1 MSPVKFLLFLMIIS
15 FLIASCTP
23 PPVATPTDATVP
35 AVADVLT
42 RVRLP
47 MGYIPNVQYAPFYVA
62 VEKGYFRDEGIEI
75 EFDYSY
81 ETDGMALV
89 GANNLQFTLASGEQ
103 ILLARSQ
110 GLPVVYIF
118 GWWQNYPV
126 SVAAKA
132 DSGIESPDDLR
143 GKRVGV
149 PILAGASYVGLR
161 AILAANGLEETDVK
175 LEVTGFNQVEALLS
189 DQVDAVVV
197 YTNNETVQLKARG
210 IEVNEFRVVDYV
222 HLASNG
228 IVTNE
233 TTIQENPELI
243 RRMARAVS
251 RGIADTLVDPDEAFE
266 ICKKY
271 VEGLAQADQSIQKEV
286 LAASIVFWETDTI
299 GETDSEAWENMQAVL
314 LEMGLIPEA
323 LDLEKAF
330 SNEFIK

>member
-1 MSPVKFLLFLMIIS
+1 MSPAKILFSLVMIVLLS
-15 FLIASCTP
+15 AACAPTP
-23 PPVATPTDATVP
+23 VSTPSETGIQAVP
-35 AVADVLT
+35 DVPT
-42 RVRLP
+42 QVRLP

-62 VEKGYFRDEGIEI
+62 VERGYFSDQGIEI

-110 GLPVVYIF
+110 GLPVVYIY

-126 SVAAKA
+126 SVAAKVG
-132 DSGIESPDDLR
+132 SGIESPADLR

-161 AILAANGLEETDVK
+161 AILAANGLQESDVI

-197 YTNNETVQLKARG
+197 YSNNEPVQLRAQG
-210 IEVNEFRVVDYV
+210 IEINEFRVVDYV

-233 TTIQENPELI
+233 ITIQQNPELI
-243 RRMARAVS
+243 RRMSRAVS
-251 RGIADTLVDPDEAFE
+251 RGIADTIADPDQAFE
-266 ICKKY
+266 ICKKF
-271 VEGLAQADQSIQKEV
+271 VEGLAQADQEIQREV
-286 LAASIVFWETDTI
+286 LAASINYWENDTLGQTDRQ
-299 GETDSEAWENMQAVL
+299 AWENMQSVL
-314 LEMGLIPEA
+314 LEMGLIQEA
-323 LDLEKAF
+323 LDLDKAF
-330 SNEFIK
+330 SNDFLK

>member
-1 MSPVKFLLFLMIIS
+1 MSSMKLILLSVVFLFA
-15 FLIASCTP
+15 IASCAP
-23 PPVATPTDATVP
+23 VP
-35 AVADVLT
+35 AAPPAETPVPSQADLLT

-62 VEKGYFRDEGIEI
+62 VEKGYFAQEGIEI

-126 SVAAKA
+126 SVAAKVE
-132 DSGIESPDDLR
+132 SGIQSPADLR

-161 AILAANGLEETDVK
+161 AILAANDLEESDIR
-175 LEVTGFNQVEALLS
+175 LEVTGFNQVEALLT

-197 YTNNETVQLKARG
+197 YTNNEPVQLRARG
-210 IEVNEFRVVDYV
+210 IEVNEFRVADYV

-228 IVTNE
+228 LVTNE
-233 TTIQENPELI
+233 TTLQENPELV
-243 RRMARAVS
+243 RRMSRAIS
-251 RGIADTLVDPDEAFE
+251 RGIADTLANPDEAFE
-266 ICKKY
+266 ICKKF
-271 VEGLAQADQSIQKEV
+271 VEGLAQADQDIQKQV
-286 LAASIVFWETDTI
+286 LAASIAFWENDVLGQTDR
-299 GETDSEAWENMQAVL
+299 DAWENMQAVL
-314 LEMGLIPEA
+314 VEMGMIQEA
-323 LDLEKAF
+323 LDLDKAF
-330 SNEFIK
+330 SNDFVK

>member
-1 MSPVKFLLFLMIIS
+1 MSPVKYLLFVVIIS
-15 FLIASCTP
+15 LLAASCAP
-23 PPVATPTDATVP
+23 PPVATPTDTTVP

-75 EFDYSY
+75 EFDYSF

-132 DSGIESPDDLR
+132 DSGIENPDDLR

-161 AILAANGLEETDVK
+161 AILAANGLEESDVK

-251 RGIADTLVDPDEAFE
+251 RGIADTLADPDEAFE

-286 LAASIVFWETDTI
+286 LAASIVFWENETI

-314 LEMGLIPEA
+314 LEMGLISEA

>member
-1 MSPVKFLLFLMIIS
+1 MSSAKILLFLAI
-15 FLIASCTP
+15 FALLAASCAP
-23 PPVATPTDATVP
+23 APVATPNDTTVP
-35 AVADVLT
+35 AVPEALT

-75 EFDYSY
+75 EFDYSF

-110 GLPVVYIF
+110 GLPVVYIY

-132 DSGIESPDDLR
+132 DSGIESPADLR
-143 GKRVGV
+143 GKRIGV

-161 AILAANGLEETDVK
+161 AILAANGLEESDVK
-175 LEVTGFNQVEALLS
+175 LEVTGFNQVEALLA

-197 YTNNETVQLKARG
+197 YTNNEPIQLKARG

-233 TTIQENPELI
+233 ITIQDNPELV
-243 RRMARAVS
+243 RRMSRAVS
-251 RGIADTLVDPDEAFE
+251 RGIADTLADPDDAFE

-271 VEGLAQADQSIQKEV
+271 VEGLAQADQNIQKEV
-286 LAASIVFWETDTI
+286 LAASIVFWENDVL
-299 GETDSEAWENMQAVL
+299 GETDRDAWENMQDVL
-314 LEMGLIPEA
+314 LEMDLIPEA
-323 LDLEKAF
+323 LDLDKAF
-330 SNEFIK
+330 SNDFLK

>member
-1 MSPVKFLLFLMIIS
+1 MSAVKILLLLGIFVL
-15 FLIASCTP
+15 LAASCAPAPVGTAVGSSV
-23 PPVATPTDATVP
+23 PPVPE
-35 AVADVLT
+35 VLT

-132 DSGIESPDDLR
+132 DSGIESPTDLR

-161 AILAANGLEETDVK
+161 AILAANGLDESDVK

-189 DQVDAVVV
+189 DQVDAIVV
-197 YTNNETVQLKARG
+197 YTNNEPIQLKAMG

-233 TTIQENPELI
+233 TTLQENPDLV
-243 RRMARAVS
+243 RKMASAVS
-251 RGIADTLVDPDEAFE
+251 RGIADTLADPEEAFE
-266 ICKKY
+266 ICKKF
-271 VEGLAQADQSIQKEV
+271 VEGLEQADQNIQKQV
-286 LAASIVFWETDTI
+286 LAASIDFWENDVI
-299 GETDSEAWENMQAVL
+299 GETDRDAWENMQVVL

-323 LDLEKAF
+323 LDLDKAF
-330 SNEFIK
+330 SNDFVK

>member
-1 MSPVKFLLFLMIIS
+1 MSPVKYLLFVVIIS
-15 FLIASCTP
+15 LLAASCAP
-23 PPVATPTDATVP
+23 PPVATPTDTTVP

-75 EFDYSY
+75 EFDYSF

-132 DSGIESPDDLR
+132 DSGIENPDDLR

-161 AILAANGLEETDVK
+161 AILAANGLEESDVK

-251 RGIADTLVDPDEAFE
+251 RGIADTLADPDEAFE

-286 LAASIVFWETDTI
+286 LAASIVFWENETI
-299 GETDSEAWENMQAVL
+299 GETDSDAWENMQAVL
-314 LEMGLIPEA
+314 LEMGLISEA

>member
-1 MSPVKFLLFLMIIS
+1 MIRRTMPLFALLLALLVAACAQS
-15 FLIASCTP
+15 VVAPTP
-23 PPVATPTDATVP
+23 A
-35 AVADVLT
+35 VLT

-62 VEKGYFRDEGIEI
+62 VDKGYFRQEGIEL
-75 EFDYSY
+75 EFDYSF

-89 GANNLQFTLASGEQ
+89 GVNNLQFTLASGEQ

-110 GLPVVYIF
+110 GLPVTYVY

-126 SVAAKA
+126 SIAAKA
-132 DSGIESPDDLR
+132 ERGIETPADLR
-143 GKRVGV
+143 GKSVGV

-161 AILAANGLEETDVK
+161 AILDANGLEESDVK

-197 YTNNETVQLKARG
+197 YTNNEPVQLRARG

-233 TTIQENPELI
+233 VTMQENPELI
-243 RRMARAVS
+243 RSMNRALT
-251 RGIADTLVDPDEAFE
+251 RGLIDTMENPDEAFE
-266 ICKKY
+266 ICKKF
-271 VEGLAQADQSIQKEV
+271 VEGLAQAEEDIQDVQREV
-286 LAASIVFWETDTI
+286 LATSITFWKNDSPGRTDRQ
-299 GETDSEAWENMQAVL
+299 AWENMQSVL
-314 LEMGLIPEA
+314 LEMGLIPEPID
-323 LDLEKAF
+323 LDKAF
-330 SNEFIK
+330 SNDYLE

>member
-1 MSPVKFLLFLMIIS
+1 MSSAKILLFLAI
-15 FLIASCTP
+15 FALLAASCAP
-23 PPVATPTDATVP
+23 ALVATPNDTTVP
-35 AVADVLT
+35 AVPEALT

-75 EFDYSY
+75 EFDYSF

-110 GLPVVYIF
+110 DLPVVYIY

-132 DSGIESPDDLR
+132 DSGIESPADLR
-143 GKRVGV
+143 GKRIGV

-161 AILAANGLEETDVK
+161 AILAANGLEESDVK
-175 LEVTGFNQVEALLS
+175 LEVTGFNQVEALLA

-197 YTNNETVQLKARG
+197 YTNNEPIQLKARG

-222 HLASNG
+222 HLSSNG

-233 TTIQENPELI
+233 VTIQENPELV
-243 RRMARAVS
+243 RRMSRAVS
-251 RGIADTLVDPDEAFE
+251 RGIADTLADPDDAFE

-271 VEGLAQADQSIQKEV
+271 VEGLAQADQNIQKEV
-286 LAASIVFWETDTI
+286 LAASIVFWENDVL
-299 GETDSEAWENMQAVL
+299 GETDRDAWENMQDVL
-314 LEMGLIPEA
+314 LEMDLIPEA
-323 LDLEKAF
+323 LDLDKAF
-330 SNEFIK
+330 SNDFLK

>member
-1 MSPVKFLLFLMIIS
+1 MSPIKMLLSVVVFAL
-15 FLIASCTP
+15 LATSCAPTP
-23 PPVATPTDATVP
+23 DATPSITAIPTVP
-35 AVADVLT
+35 DVLT
-42 RVRLP
+42 PVRLP

-75 EFDYSY
+75 EFDYSF

-110 GLPVVYIF
+110 GLPVVYVY

-126 SVAAKA
+126 SVVAKA
-132 DSGIESPDDLR
+132 DRGIESPADLL
-143 GKRVGV
+143 GKRIGV

-161 AILAANGLEETDVK
+161 ALLAANGLEEMDVK
-175 LEVTGFNQVEALLS
+175 LEVTGYNQVEALLS
-189 DQVDAVVV
+189 DQVEAVVV
-197 YTNNETVQLKARG
+197 YTNNEPIQLKARG
-210 IEVNEFRVVDYV
+210 IDIVEFRVIDYV

-251 RGIADTLVDPDEAFE
+251 RGIAEALANPDEAFE

-271 VEGLAQADQSIQKEV
+271 IEGLEQADQSIQREV
-286 LAASIVFWETDTI
+286 LAASILFWENENLGRTDH
-299 GETDSEAWENMQAVL
+299 DAWENMQSVL
-314 LEMGLIPEA
+314 LEMGMIPEA
-323 LDLEKAF
+323 LDLDKAY
-330 SNEFIK
+330 SNDFIE

>member
-1 MSPVKFLLFLMIIS
+1 MSPAKILLHFAVFAL
-15 FLIASCTP
+15 LTASCAPGPAATS
-23 PPVATPTDATVP
+23 PVTAIPTVP
-35 AVADVLT
+35 DILT

-62 VEKGYFRDEGIEI
+62 VDKGYFRDEGIEI

-132 DSGIESPDDLR
+132 GSGIDSPADLR

-149 PILAGASYVGLR
+149 PILAGASYVGMR
-161 AILAANGLEETDVK
+161 AILAANGLQESDVQ

-197 YTNNETVQLKARG
+197 YTNNEPIQLRARG
-210 IEVNEFRVVDYV
+210 IEINEFRVVDYV

-243 RRMARAVS
+243 RRMARAIS
-251 RGIADTLVDPDEAFE
+251 RGIADTLADPDEAFE
-266 ICKKY
+266 VCKKF
-271 VEGLAQADQSIQKEV
+271 VEGLEQADQSIQREV
-286 LAASIVFWETDTI
+286 LAASINYWETDTL
-299 GETDSEAWENMQAVL
+299 GQTDRRAWENMQAVL
-314 LEMGLIPEA
+314 LEMGLISEE

-330 SNEFIK
+330 SNDFLK

>member
-1 MSPVKFLLFLMIIS
+1 MSSAKVMLFLVIIS
-15 FLIASCTP
+15 LLVAACAPAPVVTP
-23 PPVATPTDATVP
+23 ADTVVP
-35 AVADVLT
+35 AVADVQT

-62 VEKGYFRDEGIEI
+62 VEKGYFQDEGIEI

-126 SVAAKA
+126 SVVAKA

-161 AILAANGLEETDVK
+161 AILAANGLEESDVK

-233 TTIQENPELI
+233 ATIQENPELI

-251 RGIADTLVDPDEAFE
+251 RGIADTLADPDEAFE

-286 LAASIVFWETDTI
+286 LAASIVFWENDTI

-330 SNEFIK
+330 SNEFVK

>member
-1 MSPVKFLLFLMIIS
+1 MSSMKMLLLSVVFLLVV
-15 FLIASCTP
+15 ASCAP
-23 PPVATPTDATVP
+23 VP
-35 AVADVLT
+35 AAPPADTPVPSQAELLT

-62 VEKGYFRDEGIEI
+62 VEKGYFAQEGIEI

-126 SVAAKA
+126 SVAAKVE
-132 DSGIESPDDLR
+132 SGIQSPADLR

-161 AILAANGLEETDVK
+161 AILAANDLEESDIR
-175 LEVTGFNQVEALLS
+175 LEVTGFNQVEALLT

-197 YTNNETVQLKARG
+197 YTNNEPVQLRARG
-210 IEVNEFRVVDYV
+210 IEVNEFRVADYV

-228 IVTNE
+228 LVTNE
-233 TTIQENPELI
+233 TTLRENPELV
-243 RRMARAVS
+243 RKMNRAVS
-251 RGIADTLVDPDEAFE
+251 RGIADTLANPDEAFE
-266 ICKKY
+266 ICKKF
-271 VEGLAQADQSIQKEV
+271 VEGLAQADQDIQKQV
-286 LAASIVFWETDTI
+286 LAASIAFWENDVLGQTDR
-299 GETDSEAWENMQAVL
+299 DAWENMQAVL
-314 LEMGLIPEA
+314 MEMGMIQEA
-323 LDLEKAF
+323 LDLDKAF
-330 SNEFIK
+330 SNDFVQ

>member
-1 MSPVKFLLFLMIIS
+1 MSAVKILLLLGIFVL
-15 FLIASCTP
+15 LAASCAPAPVGTAVGSSV
-23 PPVATPTDATVP
+23 PPVPE
-35 AVADVLT
+35 VLT

-132 DSGIESPDDLR
+132 DSGIESPTDLR

-161 AILAANGLEETDVK
+161 AILAANGLQESDLK

-197 YTNNETVQLKARG
+197 YTNNEPIQLRAMG

-233 TTIQENPELI
+233 TTLQENPDLV
-243 RRMARAVS
+243 RKMARAVS
-251 RGIADTLVDPDEAFE
+251 RGIADTLAYPEEAFE
-266 ICKKY
+266 ICKKF
-271 VEGLAQADQSIQKEV
+271 VEGLEQADQNIQKQV
-286 LAASIVFWETDTI
+286 LAASIDFWENDVI
-299 GETDSEAWENMQAVL
+299 GETDRDAWENMQVVL

-323 LDLEKAF
+323 LDLDKAF
-330 SNEFIK
+330 SNDFVK